1 MHKLSDKDKKIWN
14 FYISNLKSI
23 KKVDNSK
30 TINSSVISATN
41 KVLKPNVTFT
51 LDSKIKKQ
59 IKSNRSNVDAIID
72 LHGKTEVQA
81 HEIIKN
87 FIKDSYLNNLKTI
100 IIITGKG
107 LNSKGKLKL
116 KTPLWLKSDGLS
128 KYVVGFE
135 IMPHNKG
142 GEGALFVQ
150 LKNRY
155 KYKL

>member
-23 KKVDNSK
+23 NRVDKSRR
-30 TINSSVISATN
+30 INSNTISTIN
-41 KVLKPNVTFT
+41 KVLKPNITFT

-59 IKSNRSNVDAIID
+59 MKNNRLNFDAIID
-72 LHGKTEVQA
+72 LHGKTEIQA
-81 HEIIKN
+81 NEAIKN
-87 FIKDSYLNNLKTI
+87 FIKDCYFNNFKSI
-100 IIITGKG
+100 MIVTGKG
-107 LNSKGKLKL
+107 PNGKGKLKL
-116 KTPLWLKSDGLS
+116 KTPLWPKSEDVS
-128 KYVVGFE
+128 KYIVGFE
-135 IMPHNKG
+135 TMPHNRG

>member
-14 FYISNLKSI
+14 FYVSNFKAL
-23 KKVDNSK
+23 KKVDKNK
-30 TINSSVISATN
+30 KINSSTISTIN
-41 KVLKPNVTFT
+41 KVLKPNVNFT

-59 IKSNRSNVDAIID
+59 IKNNRLAFDAIID

-81 HEIIKN
+81 YELIKN
-87 FIKDSYLNNLKTI
+87 FIKNCYFNNFKCI
-100 IIITGKG
+100 MIITGKG
-107 LNSKGKLKL
+107 SNSKGKLKL
-116 KTPLWLKSDGLS
+116 KTPLWLKSEDIS
-128 KYVVGFE
+128 KYVVGLE